1 MTLYKDL
8 LEMTICDMVLSG
20 KQASFAMFSKPLA
33 IFSALTATV
42 TGAIIAPRNATSS
55 SDLPQVVLNY
65 STIQAYESGTT
76 SAGTYYAFKNIRY
89 AAPPVDGLRWAAP
102 QDPVQEDS
110 VNDGT
115 WPNITGTQ
123 GCNVAEDCLFL
134 DVYVPERAMNGGQK
148 LPVLFWNYGGG
159 WTGGSK
165 NENTPEVCYFLYFN
179 DDIIL

>member
-1 MTLYKDL
+1 
-8 LEMTICDMVLSG
+8 MTICDMILSG

-165 NENTPEVCYFLYFN
+165 NENTPEVCYFL
-179 DDIIL
+179 ILMMILFSNLQLA